1 LGSNA
6 NSSRALNERLNASQK
21 CLQGSLNQAHR
32 GESDRASLRLLVGSY
47 VVGIDVFDRRAIRTL
62 NRVTT
67 FDQGTERPLVV
78 VD

>member
-1 LGSNA
+1 
-6 NSSRALNERLNASQK
+6 
-21 CLQGSLNQAHR
+21 
-32 GESDRASLRLLVGSY
+32 
-47 VVGIDVFDRRAIRTL
+47 VGIDVFDRRAIRTL